1 MPSPVISYT
10 IQKRNGSLTEFDAS
24 KIEHA
29 ISKAASSVGE
39 LEADLPKYLAEKVLR
54 LLDENYFQPE
64 KPLSVEEIQD
74 IVEIVLMRSGQLKIA
89 KEYILYRAEHKKI
102 REKKQ
107 EEVQEKVKHKQFNV
121 LDEEGKEHVFDPQEW
136 EDKISYLSSDLPRIS
151 PPLIL
156 EEAVKLLYDG
166 MRQSELPM
174 AILNATRT
182 LIDQHYE
189 YSYLAARLLCDQIKH
204 RVLEN
209 EDEQA
214 EFRNYIQKGIQ
225 FELLNPELAEFDL
238 DKLSSAIDNQRDNLF
253 QYLGARTIADRYL
266 LKTPTYP
273 QQIFELPQ
281 WMWMRVAMGLA
292 LEEDKREERA
302 IEFYNVLS
310 QFLFV
315 SSTPT
320 LFNSGTT
327 HSQMSSCYLNMVE
340 DSLTGIFKSYGDVAQ
355 LSKFAGGIGT
365 DWTNVRATGAMI
377 KGTNGASQGVI
388 PFVKIFN
395 DVCLAVNQGGKRKGA
410 MAAYLEVWHA
420 DVEEFIELRKNTGDE
435 RRRAHDIHP
444 VLWIPDLFIKRVM
457 ENGEWTLFSPSD
469 VPELHD
475 LYGAK
480 FEAKYKEYEA
490 NPPRSARKV
499 KAADIWRKS
508 LTMLY
513 ETGHPWVT
521 FKDPSNIRSPQDH
534 VGVVHNSNLCTEITL
549 NDSADETAVCNLGS
563 LNFANMV
570 KDKQLDETLIR
581 STVKTAM
588 RMLDNVIDINFYPTV
603 EAKNSNLRHR
613 PVGLG
618 LMGYHDALY
627 KLDIDFA
634 SDRQIEFADESMET
648 ISYYAIL
655 ASAELAGERGAYSS
669 FKGSKWDRDLLPVD
683 TLELLEMERGVPLT
697 IPKTGKRDWQPVR
710 DIIKKNGMRNSNCMA
725 IAPTA
730 TISNIA
736 GSIPCVEPI
745 FKNIY
750 MKENL
755 SGNFVVIN
763 KYMIDDL
770 EEVNLWDKD
779 TLSRIKVNNGS
790 LADVD
795 GIPAELKRKYLEV
808 FEIDSRYVIEAAAR
822 RQKWIDQ
829 ACSTNIFLKTTS
841 GKLLSETYMNVWK
854 MGMKTTY
861 YLRTLAAS
869 QVTKTV
875 EIKEAI
881 KKQSPGKSPS
891 MMQES
896 APAVASVGAAA
907 APVSEKPIPVMAT
920 AEPEKKLC
928 SILDPDCEACQ

>member
-1 MPSPVISYT
+1 MSSPLISYT
-10 IQKRNGSLTEFDAS
+10 IQKRNGALTEFDAS
-24 KIEHA
+24 KIEYA
-29 ISKAASSVGE
+29 IGKAAGTVGE
-39 LEADLPKYLAEKVLR
+39 LDANLPKYLAEKVVR
-54 LLDENYFQPE
+54 VLDENYFQPE

-74 IVEIVLMRSGQLKIA
+74 IVEIVLMKSGQLKIA
-89 KEYILYRAEHKKI
+89 KEYILYREEHKKI
-102 REKKQ
+102 RAKKQ
-107 EEVQEKVKHKQFNV
+107 EEVQEKIKHKKFKV
-121 LDEEGKEHVFDPQEW
+121 LDEDGKEQIFDPQEW
-136 EDKISYLSSDLPRIS
+136 EDKIAYLAKDLPRIS
-151 PPLIL
+151 PELIL
-156 EEAVKLLYDG
+156 HEAVKLLYDG
-166 MRQSELPM
+166 MKASELPM

-182 LIDQHYE
+182 LIEKHYE
-189 YSYLAARLLCDQIKH
+189 YSYLAARLLWDQIKH
-204 RVLEN
+204 SVLEDDN
-209 EDEQA
+209 EQA
-214 EFRNYIQKGIQ
+214 EFAKYIERGIKY
-225 FELLNPELAEFDL
+225 ELLNPELKNFDL
-238 DKLSSAIDNQRDNLF
+238 KKLSSAIDNQRDNLF

-292 LEEDKREERA
+292 LQEDQREERA

-365 DWTNVRATGAMI
+365 DWTNVRSTGAMI

-388 PFVKIFN
+388 PFLKIFN

-410 MAAYLEVWHA
+410 MAAYLEIWHS
-420 DVEEFIELRKNTGDE
+420 DVEEFIDLRKNTGDE
-435 RRRAHDIHP
+435 RRRTHDIHN

-457 ENGEWTLFSPSD
+457 ENGDWTLFSPSD
-469 VPELHD
+469 VPELHE

-490 NPPRSARKV
+490 HPPRSARKV
-499 KAADIWRKS
+499 KATELWRKA

-521 FKDPSNIRSPQDH
+521 FKDPCNIRSPQDH

-549 NDSADETAVCNLGS
+549 NDSPDETAVCNLGS

-570 KDKQLDETLIR
+570 KERVLDEKLIR

-603 EAKNSNLRHR
+603 EAKNSNMRHR

-627 KLDIDFA
+627 QLDIDFA
-634 SDRQIEFADESMET
+634 SERQLDFADESMET
-648 ISYYAIL
+648 ISYYVLL
-655 ASAELAGERGAYSS
+655 ASSELAAERGAYSS
-669 FKGSKWDRDLLPVD
+669 YKGSKWDRGLLPID
-683 TLELLEMERGVPLT
+683 TLELLEMERGVPLS
-697 IPKTGKRDWQPVR
+697 IPKTSKRDWQPVR
-710 DIIKKNGMRNSNCMA
+710 DSIKKHGMRNSNCMA

-770 EEVNLWDKD
+770 VATGLWDDD
-779 TLSRIKVNNGS
+779 TLARIKVNNGS
-790 LADVD
+790 LDEVD
-795 GIPAELKRKYLEV
+795 GIPAKLKEKYLEV
-808 FEIDSRYVIEAAAR
+808 FEIDSRYIIEAAAR

-841 GKLLSETYMNVWK
+841 GKVLSETYLNVWK
-854 MGMKTTY
+854 TGLKTTY
-861 YLRTLAAS
+861 YLRSLAAS
-869 QVTKTV
+869 QVTKTT
-875 EIKEAI
+875 EIAETV
-881 KKQSPGKSPS
+881 KKTAPIKSPS
-891 MMQES
+891 AYKEIIPATLATSVNS
-896 APAVASVGAAA
+896 AEMDDSG
-907 APVSEKPIPVMAT
+907 
-920 AEPEKKLC
+920 KKLC